1 MNNPRGDSLR
11 ASVRSGVLDSSRM
24 PRDLT
29 PDGVSF
35 TVAARYQ
42 RHEKIADGGSGTLY
56 RAIDVET
63 GNEVALK
70 CFHLH
75 RAFDAALLPT
85 LREAQRLANQV
96 GPKVLVPLLDVGSD
110 EDGTPYATMP
120 LLHGETL
127 TTRLTRALSVAEASV
142 IETSLAYSVEAL
154 RQAGF
159 THGDLSAENVFVLLE
174 GGVVLLDHESLGR
187 IGTPRPQRHTEGVPE
202 LARGLREATDD
213 ERALAQ
219 LKVSLRRPRP
229 ISTQGRWIL
238 ALLLVALVVIL
249 SLLAVR

>member
-1 MNNPRGDSLR
+1 MNNPKGDSLR
-11 ASVRSGVLDSSRM
+11 ASVRLGVLDSSRM

-56 RAIDVET
+56 RAVDSESGT
-63 GNEVALK
+63 EVALK

-110 EDGTPYATMP
+110 EDGTPFVTMP

-127 TTRLTRALSVAEASV
+127 TTRLTRALSVAEVSV

-159 THGDLSAENVFVLLE
+159 THGDLSAENVFVLHE
-174 GGVVLLDHESLGR
+174 GGVVLIDHETVGR
-187 IGTPRPQRHTEGVPE
+187 IGSPRPQRHTEGTPE
-202 LARGLREATDD
+202 LARGLREASDD

-219 LKVSLRRPRP
+219 LMVSVRPQRP
-229 ISTQGRWIL
+229 TQGRWIL
-238 ALLLVALVVIL
+238 ALLLVALVVLL